1 MDDDQPR
8 IFRLEPS
15 EDVRRAVGRPVLDD
29 DHFEVVLR
37 IVLREVRA
45 DGPLDGLLLVPR
57 RNDDGDAGAGTAL
70 AKARPAGPEPANRQE
85 VDRKED
91 ETDPREDRGRDER
104 AVNERYDSGT
114 FWRASARYGE
124 FG

>member
-1 MDDDQPR
+1 MAPWSR
-8 IFRLEPS
+8 K
-15 EDVRRAVGRPVLDD
+15 RRARTEP
-29 DHFEVVLR
+29 
-37 IVLREVRA
+37 
-45 DGPLDGLLLVPR
+45 
-57 RNDDGDAGAGTAL
+57 
-70 AKARPAGPEPANRQE
+70 PAGPEPANRQE